1 VPVEQLTEVPVGTLG
16 FRITGHLRREDYTD
30 VLLPP
35 LRAAVRAHAE
45 GGSGGDPI
53 RVLVVIDPSFDGLEP
68 SAVLQD
74 LKAALDLGLAHRSAW
89 RRFAVVSDA
98 DWVRRAVALFG
109 WLTPG
114 ELQVFP
120 AAELEAATAWVSE
133 G

>member
-1 VPVEQLTEVPVGTLG
+1 VPVEQLTEVPVGALG

-35 LRAAVRAHAE
+35 VRAAIER
-45 GGSGGDPI
+45 GDPV

-68 SAVLQD
+68 SAVLED
-74 LKAALDLGLAHRSAW
+74 LKAALNLGLAHRSAW
-89 RRFAVVSDA
+89 RRFAIVSDA
-98 DWVRRAVALFG
+98 EWVRRAVALFG

-120 AAELEAATAWVSE
+120 SAELEAATTWVSE

>member
-1 VPVEQLTEVPVGTLG
+1 VPVEQVTEVPVGALG

-35 LRAAVRAHAE
+35 LRAAVDR
-45 GGSGGDPI
+45 GDPV
-53 RVLVVIDPSFDGLEP
+53 RVLVIIDPSFDGLEP

-89 RRFAVVSDA
+89 RRFAVISDA